1 MGFDWSVLGGATDTA
16 YLGVMMARLRIN
28 ARFLLDVFYEFAALS
43 KADGEAEMPAGER
56 LQGITDRTHR
66 GR

>member
-43 KADGEAEMPAGER
+43 KADGEAEIPAGER